1 MTKAIGRPSSF
12 TQDLAD
18 RICAELALGR
28 SMRSVCREDWC
39 PSMQTVFRWLRENDT
54 FREQYARA
62 KEESADAMIEEM
74 SEIADEMP
82 AYTPEGKIDPADV
95 NNRRL
100 RIDTRKWLASK
111 LKPKKYGDRVAV
123 GGDGPNGAV
132 LVQVVTGVPDDDAA
146 D

>member
-1 MTKAIGRPSSF
+1 MTGRPSVF

-18 RICAELALGR
+18 RICAELADGR

-39 PSMQTVFRWLRENDT
+39 PSMQTVFRWLREKDS
-54 FREQYARA
+54 FREQYTRA
-62 KEESADAMIEEM
+62 KEEAADAMIEEM

-82 AYTPEGKIDPADV
+82 AYTPEGKIDPSDV

-111 LKPKKYGDRVAV
+111 LKPKKYGERVAV

-132 LVQVVTGVPDDDAA
+132 LVQVVTGVPDDDDAA
-146 D
+146 G